1 MSDQRT
7 HTGGLFCQEGSTHVN
22 RPSVRIRHPP
32 GGSSGYNFFTGE
44 ELKPERKNEVS
55 SHSSNSLPDSSSNS
69 TDIPSPNA
77 IDSAAKENDVTPLE
91 CNEPKSTEESRN
103 QGAIFCN
110 EGGQIVSKPS
120 VRVRKPPGGATGWKF
135 S

>member
-22 RPSVRIRHPP
+22 RPSVRVRHPP

-44 ELKPERKNEVS
+44 ELKPESKNEVS
-55 SHSSNSLPDSSSNS
+55 PHASIPFIDSNSSSANMSN
-69 TDIPSPNA
+69 PM
-77 IDSAAKENDVTPLE
+77 DSAAKENDATSLE
-91 CNEPKSTEESRN
+91 CHEIKSAEESRN
-103 QGAIFCN
+103 QGAIFCS

-120 VRVRKPPGGATGWKF
+120 VRVRNPPGGVTGWKL